1 MIIKIIIENLLVIVK
16 KLFNFNNLTKFNNLK
31 LNLITFQLNSKDKQK
46 CIT

>member
-16 KLFNFNNLTKFNNLK
+16 KLFNFNLTKFNNLK